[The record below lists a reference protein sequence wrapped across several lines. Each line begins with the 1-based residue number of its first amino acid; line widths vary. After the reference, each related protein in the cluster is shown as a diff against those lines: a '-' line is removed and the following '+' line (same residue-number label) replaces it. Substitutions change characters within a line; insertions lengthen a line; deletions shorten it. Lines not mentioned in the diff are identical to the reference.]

1 MERLLQNC
9 RPARIPTRVSGRSCP
24 HEWERE
30 IQMTMK
36 FWARTGASI
45 AAMAAALTVTPAL
58 ADSSMEAGPVTV
70 TLGGFLAFETIYRS
84 RNENSDMGS
93 QFNAVPF
100 SSSPYGHLSET

>member
-36 FWARTGASI
+36 FWARTSASI

-58 ADSSMEAGPVTV
+58 ADSSMDAGPVTV
-70 TLGGFLAFETIYRS
+70 TIGGFLAFEGASRS
-84 RNENSDMGS
+84 RNENTDIGS
-93 QFNAVPF
+93 SYCGVPL
-100 SSSPYGHLSET
+100 LSAAY